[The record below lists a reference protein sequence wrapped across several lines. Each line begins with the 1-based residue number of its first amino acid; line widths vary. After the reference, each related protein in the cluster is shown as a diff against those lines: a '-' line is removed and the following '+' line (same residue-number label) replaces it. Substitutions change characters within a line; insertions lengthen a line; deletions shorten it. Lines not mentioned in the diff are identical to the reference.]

1 MQRQLLANTWE
12 ELNFDFTGFTD
23 QEYSKVVIFFDFGNA
38 GTGTTFYFDDIE
50 QSDGDRRWRWNFTS
64 YRL

>member
-1 MQRQLLANTWE
+1 MQLQLLVNTWE

-23 QEYSKVVIFFDFGNA
+23 QEYSKLVIFFDFGNP

-50 QSDGDRRWRWNFTS
+50 QSDGDRRWRWNFTTC
-64 YRL
+64 RF